1 MGFDAHCST
10 CAEREPRSGAMTEQ
24 PSPVDPHPR
33 RRIAA
38 LDSEISYV
46 DVGVLRLAGFAGGSG

>member
-1 MGFDAHCST
+1 
-10 CAEREPRSGAMTEQ
+10 MTEQ

-46 DVGVLRLAGFAGGSG
+46 DVGALRLAGFAGGSG